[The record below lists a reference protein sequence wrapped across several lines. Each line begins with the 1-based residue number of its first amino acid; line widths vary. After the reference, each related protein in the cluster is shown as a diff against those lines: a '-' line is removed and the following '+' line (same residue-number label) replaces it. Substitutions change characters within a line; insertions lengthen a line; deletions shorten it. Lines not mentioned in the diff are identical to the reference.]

1 MKWILLLRSL
11 FYKTGI
17 DIFTDGS
24 HKGKWG
30 SWAYVIV
37 CKDKVIHESCGR
49 KLKTNSHRMEFEAA
63 IEALSFLKESSKIN
77 LHSDSRVL
85 IKALTEKALRPAAN
99 ADQIQKLHELKSRH
113 EITWKWVKA
122 HSGVRH
128 NERCD
133 QLCREARSG
142 S

>member
-1 MKWILLLRSL
+1 MRFLRSL
-11 FYKTGI
+11 FFKTRI

-37 CKDKVIHESCGR
+37 CKDKVIRESCGR
-49 KLKTNSHRMEFEAA
+49 KRNTNSHRMEFEAA
-63 IEALSFLKESSKIN
+63 IEALSFLKENSN
-77 LHSDSRVL
+77 VHLHSDSRVL
-85 IKALTEKALRPAAN
+85 IKAVTQTGLRPATN
-99 ADQIQKLHELKSRH
+99 VDQINKLQELKSRH
-113 EITWKWVKA
+113 QITWKWVKA
-122 HSGVRH
+122 HSGVEH

-133 QLCREARSG
+133 QLCREARGG